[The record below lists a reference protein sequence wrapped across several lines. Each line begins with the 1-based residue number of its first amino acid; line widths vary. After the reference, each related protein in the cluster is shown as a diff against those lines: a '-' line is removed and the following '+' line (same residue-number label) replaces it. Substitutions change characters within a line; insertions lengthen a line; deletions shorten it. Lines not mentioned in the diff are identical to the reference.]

1 MRTFF
6 LTILLGLFSAIMVA
20 GEEPRL
26 EMSAPNAVSVGDQFR
41 LTFSLNA
48 RGENL
53 RLPDL
58 TDFDILMGP
67 STSQSTSIQIINGRS
82 TQSVAF
88 SYTYILRAKEQG
100 TFTIRPG
107 SVEVDGRV
115 IQSNSITVQVVP
127 AGTAQQGSPAPQD
140 EGTNEGSAA
149 PANISSDELF
159 VRLELSNRNV
169 FKNEQIIATV
179 KLYASPNLPLTGFEE
194 VNLPTYEGFYTQEI
208 DIPQQVNFTREVYNE
223 KIYQVGVLKKTV
235 LFPQQSGNI
244 TVQPFSMTTLVQQ
257 RVRQRNFFDDFF
269 SGIQNSRVRLTSEPV
284 TINVRELPPAPASF
298 YGGVGNFAIGAE
310 ISNERVTTNDAVT
323 LKFQISGSGNLRLIQ
338 SPKLELSSDF
348 ELYDPRSVDN
358 IRVTDSGMNGSRTV
372 EYLFQP
378 RLAGNYT
385 IPGITFT
392 FFNPASGMYE
402 TPTSREFSIE
412 VTQGSDDRI
421 AGSAVRT
428 IRRQDVQLIG
438 QDIRHIWLKPQ
449 KLYLAAAPLFGST
462 RFYLVYALSTLLLLV
477 VVAVYRKRLKES
489 ANLAL
494 MRNKKASSAA
504 RKHLKLAARHLKA
517 NKEALFY
524 ESVLKA
530 FWGYLSD
537 KLTIP
542 LATLK
547 RETAVE
553 ALQQRMVEATL
564 IDDFL
569 KIVDQCEY
577 ARYAPAGNN
586 QAMHEVFSAAEKV
599 IDLMERKIRK

>member
-1 MRTFF
+1 MRTFI
-6 LTILLGLFSAIMVA
+6 LTIVMVLLSASLVA

-41 LTFSLNA
+41 LTLSLNA
-48 RGENL
+48 RGDNL

-58 TDFDILMGP
+58 TGFDILMGP
-67 STSQSTSIQIINGRS
+67 STSQSTSIQIINGRTTQ
-82 TQSVAF
+82 TQSF
-88 SYTYILRAKEQG
+88 SYTYILRAREQG
-100 TFTIRPG
+100 TYTLRPA

-127 AGTAQQGSPAPQD
+127 AGTAQPGPPAPQGGASG
-140 EGTNEGSAA
+140 EGAAASISA
-149 PANISSDELF
+149 DELF
-159 VRLELSNRNV
+159 VRLELSKRSV
-169 FKNEQIIATV
+169 YKNEQIIATV

-208 DIPQQVNFTREVYNE
+208 DIPQQVNFNREVYND
-223 KIYQVGVLKKTV
+223 KIYQVGILKKTV
-235 LFPQQSGNI
+235 LFPQQTGNI

-269 SGIQNSRVRLTSEPV
+269 SGIQNNRVRLTSEPV
-284 TINVRELPPAPASF
+284 TINVRDLPPAPASF
-298 YGGVGNFAIGAE
+298 YGGVGNFSVGAE
-310 ISNERVTTNDAVT
+310 ISSDKVTTNDAVT

-338 SPKLELSSDF
+338 SPKWELSSDF
-348 ELYDPRSVDN
+348 EQYDPRSVDN
-358 IRVTDSGMNGSRTV
+358 IRVTDAGMNGSRTV

-378 RLAGNYT
+378 RLAGKYT

-392 FFNPASGMYE
+392 FFNPATGSYD
-402 TPTSREFSIE
+402 TRTTRDFVVE
-412 VTQGSDDRI
+412 VTPGSDDRM
-421 AGSAVRT
+421 AGSTVRT

-438 QDIRHIWLKPQ
+438 QDIRHIWVKPQ
-449 KLYLAAAPLFGST
+449 KLYLASAPLYGST
-462 RFYLVYALSTLLLLV
+462 RFYLGYAISTLVLLV

-494 MRNKKASSAA
+494 MKNRKASSAA
-504 RKHLKLAARHLKA
+504 RKHLKLAARHLKS
-517 NKEALFY
+517 NQEALFY

-537 KLTIP
+537 KLTLP

-553 ALQQRMVEATL
+553 ALRQRQVDGEL

-569 KIVDQCEY
+569 KVVDQCEY
-577 ARYAPAGNN
+577 ARYAPAGSN
-586 QAMHEVFSAAEKV
+586 QAMQEVYETAAKV
-599 IDLMERKIRK
+599 IDRMERKIRK